1 MRGELQPGQV
11 IGRCTIRQR
20 VGIGSMGIVYE
31 AHHTTLDIDVAIK
44 VLHDHA
50 VGPEGAEWRQRLRR
64 EAQIAARLNHP
75 GLVRVLDYGEDW
87 GSPYIVM
94 EFVRGQTLEQ
104 FLSDRV
110 LLDENL
116 ALRIMGQVATGLHAA
131 HEAGIVHRDIKP
143 ANLLIGSDGKVRI
156 ADLGLARDPHSAA
169 ITRPS
174 GIAGTPHYMAP
185 EALDAAMTPDHRVDI
200 YALGVLLYRMVYGR
214 LPYPGSLHQVL
225 AGHLHGQPDWTP
237 PEGVRISPGT
247 LYLIRR
253 LLEKWPAR
261 RLQSAVE
268 LVQGCRELLARLDGQ
283 RRMQAEM
290 EKRTRSSSSSGTGTR
305 FGRAIRGKLRLESD
319 SSSGIKVVHAT
330 ARERIIAW
338 VFLLALALAAFQ
350 GLKGF
355 PRLPAHA
362 KPATGLQTG
371 R

>member
-1 MRGELQPGQV
+1 
-11 IGRCTIRQR
+11 
-20 VGIGSMGIVYE
+20 MGIVYE

-50 VGPEGAEWRQRLRR
+50 VGPEGAEWRLRLRR

-283 RRMQAEM
+283 KRMQTEL

-338 VFLLALALAAFQ
+338 VFLLALAIAAFQ

-355 PRLPAHA
+355 PRVPAHA
-362 KPATGLQTG
+362 KPTTEVQTG